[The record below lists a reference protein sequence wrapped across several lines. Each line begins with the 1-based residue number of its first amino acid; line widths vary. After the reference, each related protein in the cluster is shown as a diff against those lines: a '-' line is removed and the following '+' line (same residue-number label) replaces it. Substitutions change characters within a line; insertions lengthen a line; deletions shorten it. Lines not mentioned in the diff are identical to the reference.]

1 MPLKRPLPGGRL
13 NQLKEAIEQVKKQA
27 LAIMAKEPISG
38 QTKTRLCPPLTAEQ
52 AADLY
57 RCFLEDII
65 CTVGNAVGGRP
76 DIRPYIAYSPIE
88 AVNYFRN
95 IAPDFDLIPQ
105 VGARLNERLQSVFSA
120 AFELGYQQVAAM
132 NSDSPTLP
140 GAYLIEA
147 FERLE
152 STDVV
157 LGPCED
163 GGYYLI
169 GLNRPIPEIILP
181 VQMSTDRVLAD
192 TLALITG
199 HGLTVELLPTWYDVD
214 TIVELSRLEKEIAGL
229 DSRTADWF
237 NAA

>member
-13 NQLKEAIEQVKKQA
+13 NQLKVAIEQVKKQA

-65 CTVGNAVGGRP
+65 CTVGNAVGGRS
-76 DIRPYIAYSPIE
+76 DIRPYIAYSPVE
-88 AVNYFRN
+88 AVNYFRQF
-95 IAPDFDLIPQ
+95 APDFDLIPQ

-169 GLNRPIPEIILP
+169 GLKRPIPEIILP